1 MWLQWGGLNDTPHTY
16 LAARTCYPAWVGL
29 YLDRRSGR
37 GLGDRR
43 GDRLYAV
50 IQLRGPEREK
60 LGVANHTG
68 LMQGVRSK
76 PLPVR
81 NPLRRSGLGSI
92 VLGIR
97 GNSTNGSITQEPVTL

>member
-16 LAARTCYPAWVGL
+16 LAARTCYPAWVSL

-43 GDRLYAV
+43 GGRLYAV

-60 LGVANHTG
+60 LG
-68 LMQGVRSK
+68 
-76 PLPVR
+76 
-81 NPLRRSGLGSI
+81 
-92 VLGIR
+92 
-97 GNSTNGSITQEPVTL
+97 